1 MTTDD
6 ENNNQRR
13 IRSVVARK
21 LASLI
26 VVSFMLLCAVIDSS
40 SAIAATAKQV
50 KAEGPYASLTP
61 KYLFATT
68 LKGQKAQLKDNPL
81 MIRFTESRKKM
92 ASDPYRP
99 AYHFV
104 SPESTLNDPNG
115 LTLWQGRWHLFY
127 QGYPPDEFPEAR
139 DRNKRRQHWGHAV
152 SEDLVHW
159 QDLPYAI
166 YPGTERMAFSGSTV
180 VEKDRVVA
188 FYPGIGTGEPSA
200 EFPETRVG
208 QMIAISRDPLLLN
221 WEKIGPV
228 KGVRAGD
235 SDVWKEG
242 DTYYGL
248 VGGLERYYPESKDAL
263 DQATILGKYYRLG
276 AWPRWSLWASKDLN
290 TWQSQ
295 GELLFE
301 KTPLTDRFDDGA
313 CPNFLP
319 IGDKH
324 ILLFFS
330 HQNGG
335 QYLLGDY
342 DWTSHKFR
350 PYDHG
355 RFNHGRVAP
364 GGVHA
369 PSGAAD
375 GMGGVVNIL
384 NINDA
389 RYSAEWDHIMS
400 LPQRLTLGA
409 DKRMRIE
416 PIETV
421 TSLRGAHRQVSE
433 MRLPANE
440 EIVLPDIEGNAMEL
454 NLEIDPGRARSVQVN
469 VLRSPGAEETTAITF
484 YSYTGNPTNWWYSTP
499 DEVVLDG
506 TRSSTLQDA
515 WPRPPERAIVN
526 RDGEPLNLRIFID
539 RSVVEVFVNG
549 RQYIATRVYP
559 GRKDSV
565 GVSLRAQTSDATL
578 KSLDAWQMNPI
589 WPVADAGS

>member
-1 MTTDD
+1 M
-6 ENNNQRR
+6 RP
-13 IRSVVARK
+13 VVARN
-21 LASLI
+21 
-26 VVSFMLLCAVIDSS
+26 VSRPLCICFTLMCVLNESS
-40 SAIAATAKQV
+40 SAMAAAAKQV
-50 KAEGPYASLTP
+50 KPEDPYPSLTP

-68 LKGQKAQLKDNPL
+68 LKRQEAQLKDNPL
-81 MIRFTESRKKM
+81 MTRFAESRRKM

-115 LTLWQGRWHLFY
+115 LTFWQGRWHLFY
-127 QGYPPDEFPEAR
+127 QGYPPDEFPDAR

-152 SEDLVHW
+152 SEDLIHW
-159 QDLPYAI
+159 RDLPYAI

-188 FYPGIGTGEPSA
+188 FYPGIDA
-200 EFPETRVG
+200 G
-208 QMIAISRDPLLLN
+208 QMVAISRDPLLLN

-228 KGVRAGD
+228 KGMHRGD
-235 SDVWKEG
+235 SDIWKEG
-242 DTYYGL
+242 DTYYGIL
-248 VGGLERYYPESKDAL
+248 GGVEKYYPESKDVPDL
-263 DQATILGKYYRLG
+263 TTSRGKYHRLG
-276 AWPRWSLWASKDLN
+276 VWPKWSLWTSKDVK

-295 GELLFE
+295 GELLLE

-342 DWTSHKFR
+342 DGQSHKFR

-369 PSGAAD
+369 PSAAAD
-375 GMGGVVNIL
+375 GTGGVINIL
-384 NINDA
+384 NINDG

-409 DKRMRIE
+409 DKRIRIE
-416 PIETV
+416 PLEAV
-421 TSLRGAHRQVSE
+421 ASLRGAHRHVSE

-440 EIVLPDIEGNAMEL
+440 EIVLPAIKGNAMEL
-454 NLEIDPGRARSVQVN
+454 NLEIDPGKARSVQID
-469 VLRSPGAEETTAITF
+469 VLRSPGAEETTSITF
-484 YSYTGNPTNWWYSTP
+484 YNYESNPTNWWYSTP
-499 DEVVLDG
+499 EEVVLDN
-506 TRSSTLQDA
+506 TRSSMLQDA
-515 WPRPPERAIVN
+515 WPRPPERAIVT
-526 RDGEPLNLRIFID
+526 RDIGSLKLRIFID

-549 RQYIATRVYP
+549 RQYFATRVYP
-559 GRKDSV
+559 GRKDSL
-565 GVSLRAQTSDATL
+565 GVSLRAQAADATL
-578 KSLDAWQMNPI
+578 KFLDAWQMKTI
-589 WPVADAGS
+589 WPVADASS